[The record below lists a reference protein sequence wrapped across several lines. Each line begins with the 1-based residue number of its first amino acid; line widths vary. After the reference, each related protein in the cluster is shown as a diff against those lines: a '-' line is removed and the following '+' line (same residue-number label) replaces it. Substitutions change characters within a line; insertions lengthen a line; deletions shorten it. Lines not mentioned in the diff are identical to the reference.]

1 MTLLNVPVARM
12 SSGDTARAETIPFV
26 AEKSLVV
33 EMDVRGG
40 PGFDSEN
47 TEIREL
53 VPQMRLN

>member
-1 MTLLNVPVARM
+1 MTLLNVPVARI
-12 SSGDTARAETIPFV
+12 SSGDTAREETMPFV

-33 EMDVRGG
+33 EMDVCGG

-47 TEIREL
+47 TEIREF